1 MNIIH
6 IAGHLGADPEVRY
19 TPSGQKVTTFRV
31 AVNIRKS
38 GKEETIWYR
47 ITIWGDRF
55 DKLIPYLKK
64 GSSII
69 VIGTLQKPEI
79 YTDKEGRQHVSLEIT
94 AEMIQFS
101 PFGRTDRSENQT
113 EGGYRQNYS
122 NQSMP
127 QRTAPVHSG
136 GEADYGSPAGAYDGY
151 RFDQVGSN
159 QSAEDD
165 NIPF

>member
-6 IAGHLGADPEVRY
+6 IAGHLGADPEVRF
-19 TPSGQKVTTFRV
+19 TASGQKVTGLRI
-31 AVNIRKS
+31 AVNTRKS

-55 DKLIPYLKK
+55 DKMMPYLKK

-69 VIGTLQKPEI
+69 VIGTLHKPEI

-101 PFGRTDRSENQT
+101 PFGRSDRSENSS
-113 EGGYRQNYS
+113 EGN
-122 NQSMP
+122 P
-127 QRTAPVHSG
+127 QKQAYNPRPV
-136 GEADYGSPAGAYDGY
+136 PAGVGGGDYEYPIGNSDGY
-151 RFDQVGSN
+151 KFDS
-159 QSAEDD
+159 SHAEDD